1 MPKEWRINMLIAI
14 DSPSVIINNY
24 ITEHSQS
31 QELEKLAEHK
41 RATDGVT
48 KDFYQFLVN
57 NEEHTKA
64 KRVRD
69 CANFVTYRNYA
80 ELGIKKLDS
89 INLCRERLC
98 LNCQKA
104 LAIERLPA
112 YIYSTQGIQLRHI
125 TLTVKNVKSGVLRNT
140 ILTMKKALKS
150 MLRSLKVKDYIPS
163 YEITYKEA
171 DDTYHPH
178 IHLLCKA
185 ENMTYKNSALK
196 RLWAEWYNK
205 YAGTNF
211 KYLHCNNRLVEN
223 NVSASLE
230 MCKYVSKPTSI
241 TPQTIPTLYNSLKGL
256 HLHQANG
263 TFKQRIAEYNG
274 YNEAEREKINS
285 LLENYEYTIEQY
297 LYNGENYIKIE

>member
-1 MPKEWRINMLIAI
+1 MEIIIN
-14 DSPSVIINNY
+14 SPSVTINNY
-24 ITEHSQS
+24 ITEHVQS
-31 QELEKLAEHK
+31 QELQTLAEHK
-41 RATDGVT
+41 RTSDGVT

-69 CANFVTYRNYA
+69 CANFVTYRNYKD
-80 ELGIKKLDS
+80 LGLKKLDS

-104 LAIERLPA
+104 LASERLPS
-112 YIYSTQGIQLRHI
+112 YIYSTQGTKLRHI
-125 TLTVKNVKSGVLRNT
+125 TLTVKNVPGRELRNT
-140 ILTMKKALKS
+140 ILTMKKALKC

-171 DDTYHPH
+171 DNTYHPH

-185 ENMTYKNSALK
+185 ENLTYKNTALK

-205 YAGTNF
+205 YAGTSF
-211 KYLHCNNRLVEN
+211 AYLQCNNRLVDD
-223 NVSASLE
+223 NVNASLE
-230 MCKYVSKPTSI
+230 LCKYVSKPTSI
-241 TPQTIPTLYNSLKGL
+241 TPVTIPILYNSLKGL

-263 TFKQRIAEYNG
+263 VFKQRIAEYKG
-274 YNEAEREKINS
+274 YTDTERDKLEK
-285 LLENYEYTIEQY
+285 LLEDYEYTIEQY
-297 LYNGENYIKIE
+297 LFDGNNYIQVE